1 MSLHY
6 LNIDNRD
13 VQVFLDHTKLGDFVS
28 QSARTARGKNGK
40 IVVLERGSTL
50 GEAMKVRG
58 KPFRGVEQLPEREV
72 TCVRHP
78 SQQLLL

>member
-13 VQVFLDHTKLGDFVS
+13 VQVFLDHTKLGDFVA
-28 QSARTARGKNGK
+28 QSARSARGKNGK

-50 GEAMKVRG
+50 GEAMKVQG
-58 KPFRGVEQLPEREV
+58 QGF
-72 TCVRHP
+72 
-78 SQQLLL
+78 S